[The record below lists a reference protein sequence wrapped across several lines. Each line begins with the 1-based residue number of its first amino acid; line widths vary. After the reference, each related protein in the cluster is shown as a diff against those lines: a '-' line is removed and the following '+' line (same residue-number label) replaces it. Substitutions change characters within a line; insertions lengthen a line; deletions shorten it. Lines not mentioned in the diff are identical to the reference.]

1 MSVLSQLLLLNFNQ
15 KVQSRSHHNIELINS
30 FIT

>member
-1 MSVLSQLLLLNFNQ
+1 MSVLSQILQNFNQ
-15 KVQSRSHHNIELINS
+15 KAQTRSHHNIELINS

>member
-15 KVQSRSHHNIELINS
+15 KAQSRSEHNLELINS

>member
-1 MSVLSQLLLLNFNQ
+1 MSVLSQLLLNFNQ
-15 KVQSRSHHNIELINS
+15 KAQTRSRHNIELINS

>member
-1 MSVLSQLLLLNFNQ
+1 MSVLSQLLLNFNQ
-15 KVQSRSHHNIELINS
+15 KTQTRSHHNIELINS

>member
-1 MSVLSQLLLLNFNQ
+1 MSVLSQLLSNFNQ
-15 KVQSRSHHNIELINS
+15 KAQTRSHHNIELINS

>member
-15 KVQSRSHHNIELINS
+15 KVQSRSYHNIELINS